1 MNNFSKKLSSIMG
14 VKISHRTYRKL
25 KYLKEKC
32 KLMTNVT
39 KIKVKVED
47 SVAGSSDIG
56 HEKKVEIKKETV
68 GEEFSIKI
76 EVSIVRRD

>member
-1 MNNFSKKLSSIMG
+1 MK
-14 VKISHRTYRKL
+14 
-25 KYLKEKC
+25 
-32 KLMTNVT
+32 NVANV
-39 KIKVKVED
+39 KVKVED
-47 SVAGSSDIG
+47 SVAGSSALVDIG